1 MCQDQTAKTPQI
13 SALANSKAAL
23 YFKNYRIPCQIRL
36 SFKHTQTHT
45 QTHTNTHIHTP
56 HIPHTHNAP
65 ASRHIHPSTHAFL
78 RVGEASPYASISL
91 ALNTPLPPPTI
102 PMARSLLFIHTKI
115 QTHSYFIPTLFILSK
130 TFILNI
136 TFQSPQN

>member
-45 QTHTNTHIHTP
+45 YTYTLALHKK
-56 HIPHTHNAP
+56 
-65 ASRHIHPSTHAFL
+65 S
-78 RVGEASPYASISL
+78 SIS
-91 ALNTPLPPPTI
+91 
-102 PMARSLLFIHTKI
+102 SLDTQRCDKQSDGHWANAHAMNPRYGVHE
-115 QTHSYFIPTLFILSK
+115 HS
-130 TFILNI
+130 
-136 TFQSPQN
+136 